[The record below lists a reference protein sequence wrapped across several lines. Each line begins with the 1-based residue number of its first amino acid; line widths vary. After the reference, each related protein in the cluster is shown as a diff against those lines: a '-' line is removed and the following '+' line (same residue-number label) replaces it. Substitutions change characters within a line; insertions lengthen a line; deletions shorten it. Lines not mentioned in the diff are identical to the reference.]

1 VLRSSLPAFPGP
13 SVPLFTVLA
22 GCSMLPHHNCL
33 LRLKLR
39 LAGPLA
45 AEGPH
50 RSLEAKLS

>member
-1 VLRSSLPAFPGP
+1 
-13 SVPLFTVLA
+13 
-22 GCSMLPHHNCL
+22 MLPHHNCL